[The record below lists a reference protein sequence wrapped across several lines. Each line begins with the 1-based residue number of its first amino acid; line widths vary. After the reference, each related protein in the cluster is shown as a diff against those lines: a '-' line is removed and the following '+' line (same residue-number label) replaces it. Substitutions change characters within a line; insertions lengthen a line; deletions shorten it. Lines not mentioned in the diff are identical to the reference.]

1 MIKKA
6 VIYTLVTL
14 FIVSTIFWKI
24 GGYVEKNSKGTQIIT
39 IREPSKAEIFAE
51 SKRGILKISNNNL
64 FFDLE
69 EEQEIVMADKK
80 KSIAEYAQEIS
91 LALKIMEKER
101 SNELD
106 TFVKII
112 NNQGKNSKKEILAL
126 EDSLLIFDNL
136 IESLKEI
143 NPPEDAL
150 DIHREIIFYA
160 EKVADNLYYMGR
172 VIIYPQQALDS
183 AWRYPRDLEYFYASL
198 IALNNYFEEKNFI
211 FAEKDIIKINAKL

>member
-1 MIKKA
+1 MTKKA

-39 IREPSKAEIFAE
+39 IREPSKAEVFAE

-112 NNQGKNSKKEILAL
+112 NNQGKN
-126 EDSLLIFDNL
+126 
-136 IESLKEI
+136 
-143 NPPEDAL
+143 
-150 DIHREIIFYA
+150 
-160 EKVADNLYYMGR
+160 
-172 VIIYPQQALDS
+172 
-183 AWRYPRDLEYFYASL
+183 
-198 IALNNYFEEKNFI
+198 
-211 FAEKDIIKINAKL
+211 